1 LAAIEKGHNVNM
13 GREVVHKIANIVL
26 EITNTLSFLID
37 LAVERD
43 HFVFHSRR
51 HDPRVWGQKAAYP
64 ASYEV
69 LLVTLSDDCGTV
81 KPSVLQTLLMIL
93 IWSHGL
99 PN

>member
-1 LAAIEKGHNVNM
+1 V
-13 GREVVHKIANIVL
+13 
-26 EITNTLSFLID
+26 
-37 LAVERD
+37 
-43 HFVFHSRR
+43 
-51 HDPRVWGQKAAYP
+51 GQKAAYP

-69 LLVTLSDDCGTV
+69 LLVTLSDDFGTV